1 MKYRVVGVRMI
12 DDDLVYVTLEA
23 LVDRE
28 EPVVTVSPSS
38 STTVGV
44 ERALMNVVNVVM
56 DKVYGSGLYANI
68 VMTLDEFHS
77 SEIEVGSVVDL
88 SLKLVGGE

>member
-12 DDDLVYVTLEA
+12 DEDLVYVTLEA
-23 LVDRE
+23 LIDRE

>member
-12 DDDLVYVTLEA
+12 DEDLVYVTLEA

-77 SEIEVGSVVDL
+77 SEIEIGSVVELDL
-88 SLKLVGGE
+88 KMVGGE